1 MFLKSNATKE
11 SLDIFVRSV
20 IISAFK
26 KIGREKKEEGGGGKL
41 LADILF
47 SISIK
52 CCRFSGEQHFFFFL
66 H

>member
-26 KIGREKKEEGGGGKL
+26 KIGRKKKKKKKKEEG
-41 LADILF
+41 
-47 SISIK
+47 S
-52 CCRFSGEQHFFFFL
+52 C
-66 H
+66 